1 MLREAVG
8 QPARRP
14 PYRRHLSLLSLLVSL
29 PTRLARA
36 PLHGLAPLPAANAV
50 PPPPDAMPFLYTT
63 NLSEVRALAES
74 KARVF
79 GLPEDRITD
88 FVIAVAEV
96 AGNTVRH
103 ARSAGTMEIWLD
115 GRDLICEIRDAGVI
129 TDPFVGRRPPA
140 AEANGGHGLWLVHQI
155 CDHEELHSDEKGT
168 VIRLHK
174 ALR

>member
-1 MLREAVG
+1 
-8 QPARRP
+8 
-14 PYRRHLSLLSLLVSL
+14 
-29 PTRLARA
+29 
-36 PLHGLAPLPAANAV
+36 
-50 PPPPDAMPFLYTT
+50 MPFLYTT

-103 ARSAGTMEIWLD
+103 ARSAGSMEIWLD

-129 TDPFVGRRPPA
+129 TDPLVGRRAPPP
-140 AEANGGHGLWLVHQI
+140 EANGGHGLWLVHQI
-155 CDHEELHSDEKGT
+155 CDHVELHSDEKGT
-168 VIRLHK
+168 VIRLHMT
-174 ALR
+174 LR